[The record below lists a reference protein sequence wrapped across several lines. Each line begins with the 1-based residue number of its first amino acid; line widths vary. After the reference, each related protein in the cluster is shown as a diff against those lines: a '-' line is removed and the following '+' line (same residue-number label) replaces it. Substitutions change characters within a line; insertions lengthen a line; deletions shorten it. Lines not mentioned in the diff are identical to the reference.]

1 MIYQIYWSLKVL
13 LSGTRTRYRNL
24 NWSLNRFIFLLSSK
38 RMSFPQCWEL
48 MDQREYWSNYL
59 SSSTLIQTWTQL
71 WRHSTRESWW
81 SGLLII
87 FYVFILLTI
96 CIYRISKE
104 ENIVEVDKE
113 TRFSEALKYVLVDLG
128 SEKNLHLYD
137 ENSVK
142 KYVSL
147 SAAFLR
153 RIEFNT
159 SRIISD
165 DL

>member
-1 MIYQIYWSLKVL
+1 M
-13 LSGTRTRYRNL
+13 
-24 NWSLNRFIFLLSSK
+24 
-38 RMSFPQCWEL
+38 
-48 MDQREYWSNYL
+48 
-59 SSSTLIQTWTQL
+59 
-71 WRHSTRESWW
+71 
-81 SGLLII
+81 LII

-137 ENSVK
+137 EISVK
-142 KYVSL
+142 KSVSL
-147 SAAFLR
+147 SSAFLR
-153 RIEFNT
+153 KIEFNT

>member
-1 MIYQIYWSLKVL
+1 M
-13 LSGTRTRYRNL
+13 
-24 NWSLNRFIFLLSSK
+24 
-38 RMSFPQCWEL
+38 
-48 MDQREYWSNYL
+48 
-59 SSSTLIQTWTQL
+59 
-71 WRHSTRESWW
+71 
-81 SGLLII
+81 LII

-113 TRFSEALKYVLVDLG
+113 TEISEALKYALVDLG

-137 ENSVK
+137 EISVK
-142 KYVSL
+142 KSVSL

-153 RIEFNT
+153 KIEFNT
-159 SRIISD
+159 SRIIFD

>member
-1 MIYQIYWSLKVL
+1 M
-13 LSGTRTRYRNL
+13 
-24 NWSLNRFIFLLSSK
+24 
-38 RMSFPQCWEL
+38 
-48 MDQREYWSNYL
+48 
-59 SSSTLIQTWTQL
+59 
-71 WRHSTRESWW
+71 
-81 SGLLII
+81 LII

-113 TRFSEALKYVLVDLG
+113 TEISEALKYALVDLG

-137 ENSVK
+137 EISVK
-142 KYVSL
+142 KSVSL

-153 RIEFNT
+153 KIEFNT

>member
-1 MIYQIYWSLKVL
+1 M
-13 LSGTRTRYRNL
+13 
-24 NWSLNRFIFLLSSK
+24 
-38 RMSFPQCWEL
+38 
-48 MDQREYWSNYL
+48 
-59 SSSTLIQTWTQL
+59 
-71 WRHSTRESWW
+71 
-81 SGLLII
+81 LII

-113 TRFSEALKYVLVDLG
+113 TEISEALKYVLVDLG
-128 SEKNLHLYD
+128 SEHNLHLYD
-137 ENSVK
+137 EISVK
-142 KYVSL
+142 KSVSL

-153 RIEFNT
+153 KIEFNT